1 MGRSHNVRF
10 PPIADAPSMWNV
22 TRMPG
27 RLILTFSA
35 IVLFIAGGATLFAP
49 DELARAMDPSAS
61 QGLAVVIQ
69 LVGSGFLG
77 FALTDW
83 MSRRNRIGGIYA
95 RPLGMGNL
103 LLFATAA
110 LTLARALAAE
120 KLPAAGI
127 GACAI
132 LAALA
137 ASFAW
142 LVFAHDPIS
151 EAPARDSA

>member
-1 MGRSHNVRF
+1 
-10 PPIADAPSMWNV
+10 MWNV

-27 RLILTFSA
+27 RLILTVSA

-49 DELARAMDPSAS
+49 DELARALDPSAS
-61 QGLAVVIQ
+61 RGLAVIIQ

-77 FALTDW
+77 FALMNW

-103 LLFATAA
+103 LPFATAA
-110 LTLARALAAE
+110 LTLGKAAAAE

-127 GACAI
+127 GVCGV
-132 LAALA
+132 LAVLA

-142 LVFAHDPIS
+142 LVFAYDPVPETPIS
-151 EAPARDSA
+151 TSA